1 MTALRFTLLA
11 AVAALAAAAL
21 PGSSLAGNECNG
33 VPKCISVPGPW
44 VFVPVRGEA
53 GFLLECPGRRGVV
66 AGLDAQVTSQDVRV
80 TFDGLIA
87 SPVAAGRTT
96 TRYAF
101 FRAVSSSGKRGAFE
115 PRLGCIPSNT
125 SRNTLAATPIKPLG
139 APLDLA
145 AATLVLE
152 PGSVQRRTL
161 ACTKGEHLVSSWD
174 ALTFAT
180 AEPPE
185 LRIADDIHI
194 ARRTRAGRV
203 TVIVTT
209 SGLLTGGEGARVQ
222 VGVRCAG

>member
-145 AATLVLE
+145 AATLVARARLGAAPHARLRDGRAPRLE
-152 PGSVQRRTL
+152 LGRAHVRDRR
-161 ACTKGEHLVSSWD
+161 AAG
-174 ALTFAT
+174 A
-180 AEPPE
+180 
-185 LRIADDIHI
+185 AD
-194 ARRTRAGRV
+194 RA
-203 TVIVTT
+203 TT
-209 SGLLTGGEGARVQ
+209 STSRGGRARD
-222 VGVRCAG
+222 A